1 MFIILVRADVVSSAM
16 SRKLIHVTTA
26 PLFVLTLPLYSTS
39 PSARVYAAAV
49 PLLFAVRLAL
59 TGTGLTPRDPLG
71 SAVSRVKTSASQE
84 AMKGPLA
91 YSATMA
97 CLVLYGW
104 RTSPAVVIAMCNLA
118 FGDGAAEIGKLYPVR
133 LSAETCIS
141 VSLLH
146 LPSHKHL
153 LTIPISLSHDCRCI
167 GPTDDRSVR
176 GRSRRNGSAK
186 ASAGVWRSSSP
197 QLLGRRCTRVCLR
210 RQVPLTRHPSS
221 YASAL
226 PSYVQLLRSSP

>member
-1 MFIILVRADVVSSAM
+1 M

-26 PLFVLTLPLYSTS
+26 PLFVLTLPLYSSS

-59 TGTGLTPRDPLG
+59 TGTGLTPRDPIG
-71 SAVSRVKTSASQE
+71 SAVSRVKTNAAQE

-91 YSATMA
+91 YSATVT

-104 RTSPAVVIAMCNLA
+104 RTSPAVIIAMCNLA
-118 FGDGAAEIGKLYPVR
+118 FGDGAAEIGKLYPVC
-133 LSAETCIS
+133 LPAEMCVS
-141 VSLLH
+141 VSLVH
-146 LPSHKHL
+146 LSARKHV

-167 GPTDDRSVR
+167 GPTDYRSMR
-176 GRSRRNGSAK
+176 GHSRRNGSAK

-197 QLLGRRCTRVCLR
+197 QLLVRRYTRDCLR
-210 RQVPLTRHPSS
+210 RQVPLTRHRSS
-221 YASAL
+221 CASAL
-226 PSYVQLLRSSP
+226 PSYAQLLRSSL